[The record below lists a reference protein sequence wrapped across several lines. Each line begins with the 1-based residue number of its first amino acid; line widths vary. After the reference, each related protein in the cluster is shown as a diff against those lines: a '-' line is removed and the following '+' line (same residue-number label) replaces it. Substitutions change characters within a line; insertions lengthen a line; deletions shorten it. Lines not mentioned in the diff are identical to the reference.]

1 MEDFH
6 YAIPAIQAG
15 TYVLLQWLEE
25 SQSSAA
31 VPTSYV
37 VSEVLGGNKDEM
49 CQWWEIRKFV
59 EAIADV
65 TFSEKKNLK
74 LIY

>member
-1 MEDFH
+1 
-6 YAIPAIQAG
+6 
-15 TYVLLQWLEE
+15 
-25 SQSSAA
+25 
-31 VPTSYV
+31 V